1 MKTKYTIV
9 GKVKQ
14 LQPVNTTF
22 KLPDE
27 NFLIPQN
34 FDLVLQEQKTKNS
47 QPIKLSS
54 DQDPYQL
61 WLLQDQVYRRPRVII
76 EVLFYIP
83 QIVNTPLKKGL
94 LAIFNDVFVEK
105 VTKNIGYQANMADVS
120 YVVNLYEN
128 FGLKFEFRGYNSK
141 TLLILSI

>member
-47 QPIKLSS
+47 QPVKLSS
-54 DQDPYQL
+54 D
-61 WLLQDQVYRRPRVII
+61 
-76 EVLFYIP
+76 
-83 QIVNTPLKKGL
+83 
-94 LAIFNDVFVEK
+94 
-105 VTKNIGYQANMADVS
+105 
-120 YVVNLYEN
+120 
-128 FGLKFEFRGYNSK
+128 
-141 TLLILSI
+141 